1 MEENKKNKIPN
12 VPTLRFNS
20 FTSSYVRTKLSRHL
34 KTNPERNKN
43 KFFSK
48 YDVLSVSGE
57 IGVVNQIKHLGRS
70 YAGESVAPYHI
81 LKVGQIVYTKS
92 PLAESPYGIIKL
104 NRFED
109 GIVSTL
115 YAVYDVLNN
124 SDGKYIEH
132 YFSYKPRLNN
142 YLRPIV
148 RIGAKHDMK
157 IGNDEVLDNYVYF
170 PEKSEQE
177 KIAQFLDFLDERIST
192 QNKIIE
198 EYQALKNCIIDAIIL
213 KSRKIGTCKIN
224 KIIEEYN
231 VKTTNDNEYPVLS
244 STASGIYFQNE
255 YFNKE
260 AASENT
266 TGYKCVPKGYCA
278 YRSMSDTGR
287 FYFNMQSITDVGIVS
302 PAYPVFSVKE
312 DSALFLVSVLNRD
325 KNIIKEILKL
335 KAGGTRFSL
344 PFKKL
349 VELEIPWP
357 DHQTRKHFMKIIR
370 NMIQKID
377 LEQKI
382 LAKYIDQKSYLLN
395 NMFI

>member
-1 MEENKKNKIPN
+1 M
-12 VPTLRFNS
+12 RFNS
-20 FTSSYVRTKLSRHL
+20 FFAEYERTTLNKFL
-34 KTNPERNKN
+34 KTNPVRNKEE
-43 KFFSK
+43 KFSK
-48 YDVLSVSGE
+48 NDVLSVSGE
-57 IGVVNQIKHLGRS
+57 LGVVNQIEHLGRS
-70 YAGESVAPYHI
+70 YAGESVALYHI
-81 LKVGQIVYTKS
+81 LRKGQIVYTKS
-92 PLAESPYGIIKL
+92 PLAESPFGIIKL

-115 YAVYDVLNN
+115 YAVYDVLNKA
-124 SDGKYIEH
+124 DCRYIEH
-132 YFSYKPRLNN
+132 YFAYKPRLNN

-157 IGNDEVLDNYVYF
+157 IGNDEVLKNYVNF
-170 PEKSEQE
+170 PSKEEQK
-177 KIAQFLDFLDERIST
+177 KISDFLDLIDQRIET

-198 EYQALKNCIIDAIIL
+198 EYQTLKNCIIDAIIL
-213 KSRKIGTCKIN
+213 KSRKIETCKIN
-224 KIIEEYN
+224 KIIEEYS
-231 VKTTNDNEYPVLS
+231 VKTTINNEYPVLS

-266 TGYKCVPKGYCA
+266 TGYKCVPNGYCT

-287 FYFNMQSITDVGIVS
+287 FYFNMQNITDVGIVS

-325 KNIIKEILKL
+325 KNVIKEILKL

-382 LAKYIDQKSYLLN
+382 LAKYIDQKNYLLN

>member
-1 MEENKKNKIPN
+1 MRFKTSCEWKKYKLKELSKIFDGTHQTPDYKDHGISFVSVEDIDDLYSTSKFITKDAFTRDFKIYPQKNDILMTRIGDIGTPALVTKEQPLAYYVSLALIKPTNNLNSTFAKYMIESKSFQHELWKKTIHVAFPKKINK
-12 VPTLRFNS
+12 
-20 FTSSYVRTKLSRHL
+20 
-34 KTNPERNKN
+34 E
-43 KFFSK
+43 
-48 YDVLSVSGE
+48 E
-57 IGVVNQIKHLGRS
+57 IGECLCF
-70 YAGESVAPYHI
+70 APNI
-81 LKVGQIVYTKS
+81 
-92 PLAESPYGIIKL
+92 
-104 NRFED
+104 
-109 GIVSTL
+109 
-115 YAVYDVLNN
+115 
-124 SDGKYIEH
+124 
-132 YFSYKPRLNN
+132 N
-142 YLRPIV
+142 YQR
-148 RIGAKHDMK
+148 K
-157 IGNDEVLDNYVYF
+157 IG
-170 PEKSEQE
+170 
-177 KIAQFLDFLDERIST
+177 QFLLLIDERIGT

>member
-1 MEENKKNKIPN
+1 MRFAPFNEPFN
-12 VPTLRFNS
+12 LRSLQELFNIS
-20 FTSSYVRTKLSRHL
+20 VGGDIEKGKVSNI
-34 KTNPERNKN
+34 KTDIFCYPIIGNALTNGGLYGYTDSWKQNNSITVTGR
-43 KFFSK
+43 
-48 YDVLSVSGE
+48 GE
-57 IGVVNQIKHLGRS
+57 IGIAVER
-70 YAGESVAPYHI
+70 PY
-81 LKVGQIVYTKS
+81 
-92 PLAESPYGIIKL
+92 
-104 NRFED
+104 
-109 GIVSTL
+109 
-115 YAVYDVLNN
+115 
-124 SDGKYIEH
+124 KY
-132 YFSYKPRLNN
+132 Y
-142 YLRPIV
+142 PIV
-148 RIGAKHDMK
+148 RLLTLKPKVKLDLKYFECLINSHRILNESTGVPQLTTPQIGKQKYLIVAYEEQRV
-157 IGNDEVLDNYVYF
+157 IGNLF
-170 PEKSEQE
+170 R
-177 KIAQFLDFLDERIST
+177 KIDERIVT

-198 EYQALKNCIIDAIIL
+198 EYQTLKNCIIDAIIL
-213 KSRKIGTCKIN
+213 KSRKIETCKIN
-224 KIIEEYN
+224 KIIEEYS
-231 VKTTNDNEYPVLS
+231 VKTTINNEYPVLS

-266 TGYKCVPKGYCA
+266 TGYKCVPNGYCT

-287 FYFNMQSITDVGIVS
+287 FYFNMQNITDVGIVS

-325 KNIIKEILKL
+325 KNVIKEILKL

-382 LAKYIDQKSYLLN
+382 LAKYIDQKNYLLN